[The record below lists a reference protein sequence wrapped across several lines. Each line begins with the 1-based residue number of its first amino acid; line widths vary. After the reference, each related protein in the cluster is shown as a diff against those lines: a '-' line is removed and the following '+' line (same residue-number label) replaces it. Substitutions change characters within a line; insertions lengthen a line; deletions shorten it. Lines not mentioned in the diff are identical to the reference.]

1 MHYTCTVCA
10 FSLHDCVAID
20 REHLCLH
27 KHSYEVPVL
36 GWKGLYERF
45 LQEKA
50 DTVGRLNV
58 CDGMEVQIA
67 AKSVQ
72 VSLHHLLRVKGF
84 PSVKLSWQRNEAT
97 KATLFCSRNINS
109 WMLAFIKLLNL
120 ISDLRLVKSCK
131 VWTGRPSS

>member
-1 MHYTCTVCA
+1 MQYTCLVYA

-36 GWKGLYERF
+36 GRKGLYERF

-50 DTVGRLNV
+50 DTVGRLDV

-67 AKSVQ
+67 AKSIQ
-72 VSLHHLLRVKGF
+72 VSLHHLYRVKDF
-84 PSVKLSWQRNEAT
+84 QSVKL
-97 KATLFCSRNINS
+97 
-109 WMLAFIKLLNL
+109 
-120 ISDLRLVKSCK
+120 
-131 VWTGRPSS
+131 